1 MDLFLHTQ
9 IRHRVSQL
17 SSVYVSVSVSVSAS
31 FLLVSPSAMRRLRAR
46 QDFSL
51 INRQIRGYWSSIIFL
66 IPLFQVFQAQTPE
79 NVKGIIRFDLI
90 LKSLLVS
97 QWLQIIQSW
106 PQHKGIY
113 FLLSIMIVSQVY
125 FLFMYLTKDS
135 YSCAKHNYVDKGL
148 V

>member
-1 MDLFLHTQ
+1 MDMFLQRAYHTQ
-9 IRHRVSQL
+9 IRPRVSHQFMQVCL
-17 SSVYVSVSVSVSAS
+17 FVCLQA
-31 FLLVSPSAMRRLRAR
+31 FFW
-46 QDFSL
+46 QDFCM
-51 INRQIRGYWSSIIFL
+51 IDRQIRGYWSSIIFL